1 MNVKSANREN
11 NQLKV
16 VVTVEPEQF
25 ELGLN
30 KAYLKNRKYIAVPGF
45 RKGKAP
51 RRMIE
56 NLYGKEVF
64 HTDAVEEIFPEVFQA
79 AVLDQGWKTVGQ
91 PSVTDMNVGEDNSLE
106 LTIETAL
113 YPEVTLGQYKGLE
126 VPKTESVVTDEEV
139 ERELDK
145 KAEEVSRI
153 ETVDRPAE
161 NGDTA
166 VIDFEGFLDG
176 VPFDGG
182 KGEDYQL
189 TLGSHSFIPGFEEQV
204 VGMSADEE
212 KDINVTFPEDY
223 HAEEL
228 KGKPVVFKVKVH
240 EVKKTIVPEKDDEL
254 AKDVSEFDTLDELRA
269 DLRANLLKQKEEEN
283 TRTFES
289 AAVQMAVANL
299 TVDVPAPMVDEQ
311 VEREM
316 ERFDSQLR
324 QQGMSLEQYAKMFGG
339 NRLKYEFCKA
349 LLDYVTKLETLM
361 VEAAKRFN
369 FVPPHQ
375 YAHTKELVKGVIGY
389 GSKMGEGW
397 LLTAEMIELADT
409 GYENIVCTQPFG
421 CLPNHINGKGAIRK
435 IKEIRPNANIVTI
448 DYDPGAPKVNQENRI
463 KLMLAVGREEL
474 QKKLAAEGEKKEDK
488 ADA

>member
-64 HTDAVEEIFPEVFQA
+64 LTDAVEEIFPEVFQA

-204 VGMSADEE
+204 VGMSANEE
-212 KDINVTFPEDY
+212 KEINVTFPEDY

-339 NRLKYEFCKA
+339 NLDSFKSSIRPGAENQVKTSLLLEAVAKA
-349 LLDYVTKLETLM
+349 EGLE
-361 VEAAKRFN
+361 VSDEEAEEEYKNLSETYSMDLER
-369 FVPPHQ
+369 V
-375 YAHTKELVKGVIGY
+375 KSLV
-389 GSKMGEGW
+389 
-397 LLTAEMIELADT
+397 AADD
-409 GYENIVCTQPFG
+409 
-421 CLPNHINGKGAIRK
+421 
-435 IKEIRPNANIVTI
+435 IKEDLLRQKAHKLICESAVAV
-448 DYDPGAPKVNQENRI
+448 APKAET
-463 KLMLAVGREEL
+463 EE
-474 QKKLAAEGEKKEDK
+474 APASEE
-488 ADA
+488 

>member
-11 NQLKV
+11 NELKV
-16 VVTVEPEQF
+16 VVTVEAEQF
-25 ELGLN
+25 EQVLN

-64 HTDAVEEIFPEVFQA
+64 YEDAVNEIFPDVYKE
-79 AVLDQGWKTVGQ
+79 AVLDQGWKVVGQ
-91 PSVTDMNVGEDNSLE
+91 PNVTGLEFGEDKTVE

-153 ETVDRPAE
+153 ETVDRAAE

-166 VIDFEGFLDG
+166 VIDFEGFLEG
-176 VPFDGG
+176 VPFEGG

-204 VGMSADEE
+204 VGMSAGEE

-283 TRTFES
+283 NRTFES

-339 NRLKYEFCKA
+339 DLNGFKSSIRPGAENQVKTA
-349 LLDYVTKLETLM
+349 LLLEAVAKAENLEVTDEEAEEEYKNLSETYSMDLERVKSLVASDDIKDDLLRQKAQKLICESA
-361 VEAAKRFN
+361 VA
-369 FVPPHQ
+369 V
-375 YAHTKELVKGVIGY
+375 
-389 GSKMGEGW
+389 
-397 LLTAEMIELADT
+397 
-409 GYENIVCTQPFG
+409 
-421 CLPNHINGKGAIRK
+421 
-435 IKEIRPNANIVTI
+435 
-448 DYDPGAPKVNQENRI
+448 APK
-463 KLMLAVGREEL
+463 EEPASEP
-474 QKKLAAEGEKKEDK
+474 AAEE
-488 ADA
+488 